1 MRRHFDCFAVGVAGP
16 ISASAPLSRSFRS
29 VCSPLAECAAP
40 ASANSPPF
48 RSRNLCS
55 DSPPM
60 AHGVQRPSGRH
71 RFVSTPPSPCAIA
84 VTTHP
89 SPKSPAPMA
98 RPVVP
103 LTRASLTAERFL
115 FSHPTHHGCNPC
127 QSRDGARRAAP
138 GGDESDRFN
147 TLSCRKRQRP
157 FRSLF
162 PTD

>member
-1 MRRHFDCFAVGVAGP
+1 MRHHFDRFADGVAGP
-16 ISASAPLSRSFRS
+16 ISASTPLSRSFRS
-29 VCSPLAECAAP
+29 CVLSTCGMRGSRLRKQPALAFPEPLLGLATDGAWRPATIRSSPLRFDAAIT
-40 ASANSPPF
+40 A
-48 RSRNLCS
+48 RHRRD
-55 DSPPM
+55 DSPP
-60 AHGVQRPSGRH
+60 
-71 RFVSTPPSPCAIA
+71 
-84 VTTHP
+84 
-89 SPKSPAPMA
+89 PKSPVPMA

-103 LTRASLTAERFL
+103 LTRAILTAERLL

-147 TLSCRKRQRP
+147 TRSCRKRQRP